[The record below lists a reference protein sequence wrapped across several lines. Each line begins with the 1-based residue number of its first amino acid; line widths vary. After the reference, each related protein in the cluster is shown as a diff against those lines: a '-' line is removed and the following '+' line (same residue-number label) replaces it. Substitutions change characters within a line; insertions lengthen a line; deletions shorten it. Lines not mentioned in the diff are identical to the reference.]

1 MTRPACA
8 VLGALFLAHAAAARP
23 VQQGGIVA
31 TMGGAAVAATT
42 TGCGESWQV
51 VSPPPTGNSLLA
63 ITWTGSQFVAVG
75 ALGTI
80 LSSPDGVTWT
90 SQNRVTTSDLAG
102 VAWTGGTLVAVGL
115 VGTIIT
121 SPDGVTW
128 TSHNWGVPFDLL
140 DVAWTGTQVVAVG
153 HGGEILTSPDATTWT
168 SRSSPTSYPLSG
180 VAWTGTQLVAVGQHG
195 TIVTSADGVTWTLR
209 SSGTPTNLSSVAWTD
224 TRLVVVGDNG
234 AVLTSADGITWTS
247 QASGVSSQLGA
258 VVWTGARLVA
268 VGALGTVLTSQDG
281 TVWSTQVSGTPNRL
295 SGIAW
300 TGTQLAAVGVSG
312 TILTSQCGAPCSP
325 PSITSQPQ
333 SQSIQS
339 GQTATLSVAA
349 TGTAPLSYDWYQGTS
364 GDASHPVGTNA
375 SSFTTP
381 PLTTVTNYWVRVSN
395 ACGQVNSATATVS
408 INIIAPSITVQPQS
422 QSIQSGQTATLAV
435 AATGTAPLSY
445 QWYKGASGDTSSPVG
460 TNVNGFT
467 TPALTATTSYWVR
480 VSNSGGHADSA
491 TATVTV
497 SAIPPSITTQPQGQS
512 IQSGQTATLS
522 VAATGTAP
530 LSYQWYRG
538 ASGDTSAAVGSNATT
553 FTTPTLTA
561 TTSYWVRVS
570 NSGGHADS
578 ATATVSV
585 SSTSPAITS
594 QPQSQSIQSGAT
606 ATLSVV
612 ATGAPPLSFQWYQG
626 ASGDTSTQVATTDSF
641 TTPPLTATTSYWVRV
656 SNSDGHVDSETAAIT
671 VEPPYAYFVWVPVAS
686 HNPGK
691 NDSRWRSDL
700 GLLNPGTVTA
710 NAEIKF
716 FGSGGAVSNTT
727 FVAPGAQ
734 AMLTDVVGQLGGSN
748 SGALEILSDQPL
760 MVTARSYNQVSGDAS
775 CYPNGT
781 QGQNYPAVVAS
792 DGLAAGQSAYLAGL
806 VESASYR
813 CNVGVVNTGTDP
825 ATVLVELYDGAGAKL
840 GNYTVALIAG
850 QWAQATQPFFNVAG
864 QTAMDRGYAKVT
876 VQAGSG
882 VFAFASVIDN
892 ITNDPTTVAMQR

>member
-1 MTRPACA
+1 M
-8 VLGALFLAHAAAARP
+8 
-23 VQQGGIVA
+23 
-31 TMGGAAVAATT
+31 GAAVVTTTT
-42 TGCGESWQV
+42 TGCGESWQM
-51 VSPPPTGNSLLA
+51 VSPPPTSNSLLA
-63 ITWTGSQFVAVG
+63 IAWTGSQFVAVG

-80 LSSPDGVTWT
+80 LTSPDAVTWT
-90 SQNRVTTSDLAG
+90 TQNRVTTSDLAG

-121 SPDGVTW
+121 SPDDVTW

-153 HGGEILTSPDATTWT
+153 YGGEILTSPDGTSWT
-168 SRSSPTSYPLSG
+168 SRASSTSYPLAG
-180 VAWTGTQLVAVGQHG
+180 VASTGTQLVAVGQHG
-195 TIVTSADGVTWTLR
+195 TIVTSADGVTWTPR
-209 SSGTPTNLSSVAWTD
+209 SSGTATNLSSVAWTG

-247 QASGVSSQLGA
+247 QASGVSSQLAA

-281 TVWSTQVSGTPNRL
+281 IVWSTQVSGTPNRL

-300 TGTQLAAVGVSG
+300 TGTQLAAVGAFG

-325 PSITSQPQ
+325 PSITTQPQ
-333 SQSIQS
+333 SQSIPA

-349 TGTAPLSYDWYQGTS
+349 TGTAPLSYGWYQGTS

-381 PLTTVTNYWVRVSN
+381 PLTSVTSYWVRVSN
-395 ACGQVNSATATVS
+395 ACGQVNSSTATVS
-408 INIIAPSITVQPQS
+408 INIIAPAITSQPQS
-422 QSIQSGQTATLAV
+422 QT
-435 AATGTAPLSY
+435 
-445 QWYKGASGDTSSPVG
+445 
-460 TNVNGFT
+460 
-467 TPALTATTSYWVR
+467 
-480 VSNSGGHADSA
+480 
-491 TATVTV
+491 
-497 SAIPPSITTQPQGQS
+497 

-522 VAATGTAP
+522 VSATGTAP

-538 ASGDTSAAVGSNATT
+538 ASGDTSSPVGTANSFTTPALTVTTSYWARVSNSGGHADSATATVTVSVTSPTITSQPQNQTIQSDHAATLSVAATGTAPLAYQWYRGASGDTSAPVGSNSNT
-553 FTTPTLTA
+553 FITPTLTA

-585 SSTSPAITS
+585 TATLPAITS

-606 ATLSVV
+606 ATMYVV
-612 ATGAPPLSFQWYQG
+612 ATGAPPLSYVWYQG
-626 ASGDTSTQVATTDSF
+626 ASGDTTLQVGGNADAF
-641 TTPPLTATTSYWVRV
+641 TTPPLSATTSYWVRV
-656 SNSDGHVDSETAAIT
+656 SNSDGHVDSATAAIT
-671 VEPPYAYFVWVPVAS
+671 VEPPYSHYVWVPVAS

-710 NAEIKF
+710 NAEIRF

-734 AMLTDVVGQLGGSN
+734 AILTDVVGQLGGSN
-748 SGALEILSDQPL
+748 SGALEVLSDQPL
-760 MVTARSYNQVSGDAS
+760 TVTARSYNQVSGDAS

-813 CNVGVVNTGTDP
+813 CNVGVVDTGADP
-825 ATVLVELYDGAGAKL
+825 ATVLVELFDGAGTKL
-840 GNYTVALIAG
+840 GDYTVPLVAG
-850 QWAQATQPFFNVAG
+850 QWAQATQPFFNIAS
-864 QTAMDRGYAKVT
+864 QTAMDRGYVKIT